1 MMADGEAGA
10 EIYAAGATKDQAGIL
25 FRDAVKMVD
34 KSPDLDSRIRRSGG
48 PGREFNL
55 AWLAKN
61 SFFRPIS
68 REARKTGSGPRPHF
82 ALCDEI
88 HEHPDR
94 GVIEMLER
102 GFKFRRQ
109 PLLLMI
115 TNSGTDRN
123 SICWEEHE
131 HAIRSPPAIPTPRTT
146 IRPIS
151 ASRSTTRPSASSAA
165 SIRTTT
171 RSRIR
176 AAGPRPTR
184 CSASRS
190 PRIISPASSS
200 RPRTCPAGSTASCA
214 CISAGGPTPRRHG

>member
-34 KSPDLDSRIRRSGG
+34 KSPDLDSRIKRSGG

-55 AWLAKN
+55 AYLKN
-61 SFFRPIS
+61 GSFFRPIS

-131 HAIRSPPAIPTPRTT
+131 HAVKVAAGNREAKDDDPAYLGEP
-146 IRPIS
+146 
-151 ASRSTTRPSASSAA
+151 STTRPSASSARW
-165 SIRTTT
+165 IRATT
-171 RSRIR
+171 R
-176 AAGPRPTR
+176 
-184 CSASRS
+184 
-190 PRIISPASSS
+190 
-200 RPRTCPAGSTASCA
+200 
-214 CISAGGPTPRRHG
+214 